1 MTRARQWSEAALAV
15 TAIGLARVVPR
26 RVLHG
31 FGRLVGAAL
40 GRVDARHT
48 GIARDNLHR
57 ALGGGLE
64 DAARERILRACW
76 RHFGGITLDALA
88 FRDVAREAAAGRL
101 VLRGEEHVSKAY
113 AAGKGVLFVSAHFGD
128 WEAGALLLGHLGY
141 ELSVVARPLDN
152 PLLDRMLDR
161 LRRRTGN
168 GVFPKRRAVREILKA
183 MGRGGGVAILID
195 QDARGDGL
203 FVPFFGRPASTTPTA
218 ALVALRTGA
227 ALIPMAARVEPDG
240 TIAVCAEAAIA
251 LEPTDDRDGDVRRLT
266 AACTA
271 IVEGW
276 VRRDP

>member
-1 MTRARQWSEAALAV
+1 M
-15 TAIGLARVVPR
+15 
-26 RVLHG
+26 
-31 FGRLVGAAL
+31 
-40 GRVDARHT
+40 
-48 GIARDNLHR
+48 
-57 ALGGGLE
+57 
-64 DAARERILRACW
+64 
-76 RHFGGITLDALA
+76 
-88 FRDVAREAAAGRL
+88 
-101 VLRGEEHVSKAY
+101 
-113 AAGKGVLFVSAHFGD
+113 FVSAHFGD

-276 VRRDP
+276 VRRDPEQWLWMHRRWKTTPPDADAGAA